1 MQHTVAIRKMD
12 YYAEQCSDDSSRDV
26 EFQNTKAVCAGM
38 SLCFVATLIVVPVVV
53 VSFHCCFFLLVY

>member
-1 MQHTVAIRKMD
+1 MLNNVVMIVA
-12 YYAEQCSDDSSRDV
+12 EV